1 VGLEIGVETVPLGID
16 ADGVV
21 RVGTTRVTLGT
32 LIAAFKEGA
41 TAEDIVSQFPTLQL
55 ADVYAVIA
63 YYLRR
68 PEEVEGYIQQRLH
81 AARVVREMNESRFDP
96 KGVRDRLM
104 ARRPKES

>member
-1 VGLEIGVETVPLGID
+1 MGLEIGAETVPLRTD
-16 ADGVV
+16 AEGVV
-21 RVGTTRVTLGT
+21 RVGATRVTLET

-68 PEEVEGYIQQRLH
+68 PEEVEGYVQQRLH
-81 AARVVREMNESRFDP
+81 RARVVREMNESRFDP